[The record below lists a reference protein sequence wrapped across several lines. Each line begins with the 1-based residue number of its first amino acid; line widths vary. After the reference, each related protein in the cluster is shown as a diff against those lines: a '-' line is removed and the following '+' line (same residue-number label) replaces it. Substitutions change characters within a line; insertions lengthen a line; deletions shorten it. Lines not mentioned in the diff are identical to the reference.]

1 MIRRETH
8 PGRPL
13 VNMLNGWNFFF
24 ILWNCFYLY
33 WAIGDGLGNI
43 AGYAPAGNGPFYSS
57 WDNVYSFFFFLE
69 LLLLLE
75 EASLGPPWRRVFPS
89 VGGGGG
95 THCFLTLRVTNWFLF
110 RETSSSWEDFHCQ
123 LSLQDHYKPAP
134 DWKKDFFSWV
144 WRRQTGLPFH
154 SPESPGTFAFTSF
167 WWTSCLN
174 TLFLHSLC
182 PPFEASINFC

>member
-1 MIRRETH
+1 MK
-8 PGRPL
+8 L
-13 VNMLNGWNFFF
+13 FFS
-24 ILWNCFYLY
+24 LWNCFYLY
-33 WAIGDGLGNI
+33 WATGDGLGNI
-43 AGYAPAGNGPFYSS
+43 AGYAPAGNGPFCSS

-134 DWKKDFFSWV
+134 DSKKIFFFLGFGGD
-144 WRRQTGLPFH
+144 RRVFH
-154 SPESPGTFAFTSF
+154 SILLRRVLG
-167 WWTSCLN
+167 LLLLL
-174 TLFLHSLC
+174 LFGELSV
-182 PPFEASINFC
+182 